1 MTSAS
6 HASVV
11 ALGIVLATSTIG
23 FTQAPPNPESI
34 QKGEQ
39 VLADARKALGGDKLA
54 QVKSLVASGRTK
66 RIRGNNLVPIEF
78 EMLIELPDKYVRIDE
93 FPAENTDPTSTGFN
107 GDNLIQIPPPQEMAA
122 GRGTAAG
129 AAPPAPAGLP
139 AAESRAAPPAG
150 ATPSA
155 AATPP
160 SAATPGLVPP
170 GAIISRCRQP
180 VRLLTSVGLTNPLR
194 EPQSGSIAPAEK
206 YER

>member
-1 MTSAS
+1 
-6 HASVV
+6 
-11 ALGIVLATSTIG
+11 
-23 FTQAPPNPESI
+23 
-34 QKGEQ
+34 
-39 VLADARKALGGDKLA
+39 
-54 QVKSLVASGRTK
+54 
-66 RIRGNNLVPIEF
+66 
-78 EMLIELPDKYVRIDE
+78 MLIELPDKYVRIDE